1 MRRGKQ
7 AACQFQSLIWVA
19 CPTGTVCLLPAP
31 AMVGFNPSYGLHAL
45 RATAKCPMVNPRTVS
60 IPHMGCMPYGHYRNG
75 MAAPWAGAFQSLIW
89 VACPTGSAD
98 NPAAYTCTS
107 FNPSYGL
114 HALRA
119 GSGGSCH
126 RTCCV
131 SIPHMGCMPYGPDTH
146 PTRRGTYG
154 FQSLIWVACPTGG
167 ELPLGRHAGPTVSIP
182 HMGCMPYGHQNRRY
196 RDEHAEFQSLIWV
209 ACPTGRVGAGPS
221 GMPTLCFNPSYGLHA
236 LRAASLA

>member
-1 MRRGKQ
+1 MGCMPYGLAWPRPSQVGLILVSIPHMGCMPYGRHSN
-7 AACQFQSLIWVA
+7 AASCQVSS
-19 CPTGTVCLLPAP
+19 C
-31 AMVGFNPSYGLHAL
+31 FNPSYGLHAL
-45 RATAKCPMVNPRTVS
+45 RAIIADAAMRPRV
-60 IPHMGCMPYGHYRNG
+60 
-75 MAAPWAGAFQSLIW
+75 
-89 VACPTGSAD
+89 
-98 NPAAYTCTS
+98 S

-167 ELPLGRHAGPTVSIP
+167 ELPLGHHAGPTVSIP

-221 GMPTLCFNPSYGLHA
+221 GLPTLCFNPSYGLHA
-236 LRAASLA
+236 LRAILRDLLFLL